1 MERKKITSKD
11 MEAMRQRDSEKVKG
25 KFIFHEVPGGIMDF
39 TIKLYKGDAP
49 QNYSLRDG
57 EIYELPL
64 GVARHLNTNCFYPVH
79 TYAQD
84 EFGKPMAKI
93 GQKVRRCSF
102 QSLDFMEIENM
113 HSSKEIITVERI

>member
-1 MERKKITSKD
+1 MEKKKLTSKE
-11 MEAMRQRDSEKVKG
+11 MEALRSRDAEKVKG
-25 KFIFHEVPGGIMDF
+25 KFIFHEVPGGVMDF

-79 TYAQD
+79 AYSQD
-84 EFGKPMAKI
+84 EFGKPIAKI

-102 QSLDFMEIENM
+102 QSLDFMGIDAQP
-113 HSSKEIITVERI
+113 SKEIITVERI